1 MSLLQD
7 VVEYADEVRA
17 ESKEISVTDSY
28 KIACELFK
36 IGDFRRANGLDDTG
50 VWSEES
56 TALENIAGILSE
68 IQAQLENKQK

>member
-1 MSLLQD
+1 MRINLILTLIALFI
-7 VVEYADEVRA
+7 AD
-17 ESKEISVTDSY
+17 
-28 KIACELFK
+28 L
-36 IGDFRRANGLDDTG
+36 IGYFRRANGLDDTG